1 MKAKIVEIL
10 KEYKYAL
17 SGIKAD
23 HTDEPSMNHYAKRIA
38 HLYSAGEEVW
48 AWVKPEDELPPTHHI
63 VIGIDNDGT
72 TVAYLWWNK
81 EDNIWRYGFEGDG
94 NVHAP
99 EPEFWLKQIT
109 PPTVSEEEIYKTWR
123 IFSDTLMDNGSED
136 CGDYMSKE
144 AFFAAIKELLN
155 R

>member
-1 MKAKIVEIL
+1 MKDKIVEIL
-10 KEYKYAL
+10 KLYEDPAEDL
-17 SGIKAD
+17 
-23 HTDEPSMNHYAKRIA
+23 NHNLYDTIA
-38 HLYSAGEEVW
+38 EEIDALYSAGEEVW

-109 PPTVSEEEIYKTWR
+109 RQPVSEER
-123 IFSDTLMDNGSED
+123 IKEMGED
-136 CGDYMSKE
+136 FKE
-144 AFFAAIKELLN
+144 KFGLEAGAAFISGAQWAIKELN

>member
-1 MKAKIVEIL
+1 MKAKIVEKLIDKTL
-10 KEYKYAL
+10 IGCEHDGSYI
-17 SGIKAD
+17 SVG
-23 HTDEPSMNHYAKRIA
+23 EVKRLMKKFA
-38 HLYSAGEEVW
+38 SHLYSAWGEVYV
-48 AWVKPEDELPPTHHI
+48 WVKPEDELPPTHHI

-109 PPTVSEEEIYKTWR
+109 RPTVSEER
-123 IFSDTLMDNGSED
+123 IKEMGED
-136 CGDYMSKE
+136 FKE
-144 AFFAAIKELLN
+144 KFGLEAGAAFISGAQWAIKELN

>member
-1 MKAKIVEIL
+1 MKDKILYEQFK
-10 KEYKYAL
+10 KEHPETVGETDKEFDEYNYREWLEKKL
-17 SGIKAD
+17 S
-23 HTDEPSMNHYAKRIA
+23 

-109 PPTVSEEEIYKTWR
+109 RPTVSEEEI
-123 IFSDTLMDNGSED
+123 ED
-136 CGDYMSKE
+136 LYNKHLTTVNTGIHLEDQMLLNNFK
-144 AFFAAIKELLN
+144 AAIKELN